1 MKEPSISVLSTDSRF
16 LQVFVDN
23 LAQYFPFQHICGVDR
38 LAKLFGGLSIDHQ
51 PQLIFVDFSKP
62 NLLSRIHLFKLY
74 QSFPEAELV
83 VILEEENPD
92 RIFEFIQ
99 AGASGYL
106 LKGNWKEAL
115 PTLLENIA
123 DQKALISPTVSR
135 YLIDRFKHEKDMVYN

>member
-1 MKEPSISVLSTDSRF
+1 MKEPSISVFSTDPRF
-16 LQVFVDN
+16 MQVFVDN
-23 LAQYFPFQHICGVDR
+23 LAQHFPIHPIHMVDR

-62 NLLSRIHLFKLY
+62 NLLSRIHLLKLY

-83 VILEEENPD
+83 VILEEENPG

-106 LKGNWKEAL
+106 LKGNWKEVL

-123 DQKALISPTVSR
+123 DQKTLISPKMSR
-135 YLIDRFKHEKDMVYN
+135 YLIDWFKHKKDMVYN

>member
-1 MKEPSISVLSTDSRF
+1 MKEPSISVFSTDSRF
-16 LQVFVDN
+16 MQVFVDN
-23 LAQYFPFQHICGVDR
+23 LAQHFPIHPIHMVDR
-38 LAKLFGGLSIDHQ
+38 LAKLFGGLSVDHQ

-74 QSFPEAELV
+74 ESFPEAELV
-83 VILEEENPD
+83 VILEEENPG

-106 LKGNWKEAL
+106 LKGNWKEVL

-123 DQKALISPTVSR
+123 DQKALISPKMSR
-135 YLIDRFKHEKDMVYN
+135 YLIDRFKHKKDMVYN

>member
-1 MKEPSISVLSTDSRF
+1 MKEPSISVFSTDPRF
-16 LQVFVDN
+16 MQVFVDN
-23 LAQYFPFQHICGVDR
+23 LAQYFPFQPIYRVDR
-38 LAKLFGGLSIDHQ
+38 LAKLFDGLSIDHQ

-62 NLLSRIHLFKLY
+62 NLLSRIHLLKLY

-83 VILEEENPD
+83 VILEEENPG

-106 LKGNWKEAL
+106 LKGNWKEVL

-123 DQKALISPTVSR
+123 DQKTLISPKMSR
-135 YLIDRFKHEKDMVYN
+135 YLIDWFKHKKDMVYN